1 MIYSYNGSLACCLL
15 PFWFHTSGFHYSLPF
30 LSQLIKH
37 GEKHPL
43 IIVYLTA
50 NDNLLRRRGVVN
62 LSTNLSSLESVLKVK
77 CFMFR
82 NFWTDC
88 CCSSSHLIVC
98 SDFSSSLEAN
108 ETTSVNLQNETIEVV
123 CFLVSLRRRLHYAKE
138 FENGGFTL
146 KKHQMFSVQTTPEE
160 FKHATITGQ
169 FGFVF
174 EENSVREIT
183 WL

>member
-1 MIYSYNGSLACCLL
+1 MARLLVVCCLFDSIHL
-15 PFWFHTSGFHYSLPF
+15 AFIIVCHFCPNWS
-30 LSQLIKH
+30 KH

-50 NDNLLRRRGVVN
+50 KDNLSRRGIVN